1 MGDRVT
7 TRRALY
13 ALVLFALWLLL
24 SESLHPLHVATG
36 LAAALVIV
44 ALNTRAP
51 AAGAY
56 RVRGWRAVLYVPWLL
71 SRILLSGLH
80 LSYLI
85 LHPRMPIE
93 PKLFRHPTALGHE
106 AGIVLLSNSIT
117 LTPGT
122 ITVEAGDDSVV
133 VHAMD
138 GKSAEDVLSDRLER
152 QVAGVFAQREG
163 RR

>member
-1 MGDRVT
+1 MGIRFT
-7 TRRALY
+7 KRRALY
-13 ALVLFALWLLL
+13 TLVLFAMWMLL
-24 SESLHPLHVATG
+24 SESLNPPHVAAG

-44 ALNTRAP
+44 TLNTRASASSP
-51 AAGAY
+51 Y
-56 RVRGWRAVLYVPWLL
+56 RVRGWRAAIYVPWLL

-80 LSYLI
+80 LAYLI
-85 LHPRMPIE
+85 LHPRLPIE
-93 PKLFRHPTALGHE
+93 PKLFRHATALGHE

-122 ITVEAGDDSVV
+122 ITVEAGDDSVL

-138 GKSAEDVLSDRLER
+138 GKSAEDVLSERLER
-152 QVAGVFAQREG
+152 RVAAIFKPREG

>member
-1 MGDRVT
+1 MGIRFT
-7 TRRALY
+7 SRRALY
-13 ALVLFALWLLL
+13 ALVLFALWMLL
-24 SESLHPLHVATG
+24 SESVNPLHVVTG
-36 LAAALVIV
+36 LVAALVIV

-51 AAGAY
+51 GSSQY
-56 RVRGWRAVLYVPWLL
+56 RVRGWQAAIYLPWLL
-71 SRILLSGLH
+71 IRILLSGLH

-85 LHPRMPIE
+85 LHPRMPIK

-106 AGIVLLSNSIT
+106 SGIVLLSNSIT

-138 GKSAEDVLSDRLER
+138 GASAEDVVSDRLER
-152 QVAGVFAQREG
+152 RIAAVFEPREG

>member
-1 MGDRVT
+1 MGDRFT
-7 TRRALY
+7 KRRALY
-13 ALVLFALWLLL
+13 ALLLFALWLLL
-24 SESLHPLHVATG
+24 SESLNPLHVVTG

-44 ALNTRAP
+44 TLNARAP
-51 AAGAY
+51 ASSPY
-56 RVRGWRAVLYVPWLL
+56 RVRGWRAALYVPWLL

-85 LHPRMPIE
+85 LHPRMPIK
-93 PKLFRHPTALGHE
+93 PQLFSHPTALGHE

-122 ITVEAGDDSVV
+122 ITVEAGDDSVL

-152 QVAGVFAQREG
+152 QVAGVFAPREV

>member
-1 MGDRVT
+1 MGGRFT
-7 TRRALY
+7 KRRALF
-13 ALVLFALWLLL
+13 ALLLFALWMLL
-24 SESLHPLHVATG
+24 SESLNPLHVATG
-36 LAAALVIV
+36 LAAAVVIA
-44 ALNTRAP
+44 ALNSRAP
-51 AAGAY
+51 APRPY
-56 RVRGWRAVLYVPWLL
+56 RVRAWQAAIYVPWLL

-80 LSYLI
+80 LAYLI
-85 LHPRMPIE
+85 LHPRMPIA

-106 AGIVLLSNSIT
+106 AGVVLLSNSIT

-138 GKSAEDVLSDRLER
+138 GKSAEDVLSERLER
-152 QVAGVFAQREG
+152 RVAAVFRPREG

>member
-1 MGDRVT
+1 MGIRFT
-7 TRRALY
+7 SRRALY
-13 ALVLFALWLLL
+13 ALVLFALWMLL
-24 SESLHPLHVATG
+24 SESVNPLHVVTG
-36 LAAALVIV
+36 LVAALVIV

-51 AAGAY
+51 GSSQY
-56 RVRGWRAVLYVPWLL
+56 RVRGWQAAIYLPWLL
-71 SRILLSGLH
+71 IRILLSGLH

-85 LHPRMPIE
+85 LHPRMPIK
-93 PKLFRHPTALGHE
+93 PKLFRHPTSLGHE
-106 AGIVLLSNSIT
+106 SGIVLLSNSIT

-138 GKSAEDVLSDRLER
+138 GASAEDVVSDRLER
-152 QVAGVFAQREG
+152 RIAAVFEPREG

>member
-1 MGDRVT
+1 MGVRFT

-13 ALVLFALWLLL
+13 ALVLFALWMLL

-51 AAGAY
+51 ASSPY
-56 RVRGWRAVLYVPWLL
+56 RVRAWRAALYVPWLL

-85 LHPRMPIE
+85 LHPRMPIK
-93 PKLFRHPTALGHE
+93 PKLFRHATALGHE
-106 AGIVLLSNSIT
+106 AGVVLLSNSIT

-122 ITVEAGDDSVV
+122 ITVEADDDGVL

-152 QVAGVFAQREG
+152 RIAAVFGPREG
-163 RR
+163 SR

>member
-1 MGDRVT
+1 MGDRIT
-7 TRRALY
+7 KRRALY

-51 AAGAY
+51 ATSPY
-56 RVRGWRAVLYVPWLL
+56 RVRAWRAALYVPWLL

-80 LSYLI
+80 LAYLI
-85 LHPRMPIE
+85 LHPRMPIK
-93 PKLFRHPTALGHE
+93 PRLFSHPTALGHE

-122 ITVEAGDDSVV
+122 ITVEASDGSVL

-138 GKSAEDVLSDRLER
+138 GESAEDVLSDRLER
-152 QVAGVFAQREG
+152 QVAGVFAPREA

>member
-1 MGDRVT
+1 MGGRFT

-13 ALVLFALWLLL
+13 ALVLFGLWMLL

-44 ALNTRAP
+44 TLNTRAP
-51 AAGAY
+51 ASSPY
-56 RVRGWRAVLYVPWLL
+56 RVQWLRAALYVPWLL

-85 LHPRMPIE
+85 LHPRMPIQ
-93 PKLFRHPTALGHE
+93 PKLFRHATALGHE
-106 AGIVLLSNSIT
+106 AGVVLLSNSIT

-122 ITVEAGDDSVV
+122 ITVEADDDSVL

-138 GKSAEDVLSDRLER
+138 GQSAEDVLGDRLQR
-152 QVAGVFAQREG
+152 RIAAVFEPREG
-163 RR
+163 GR

>member
-1 MGDRVT
+1 MGSRFT
-7 TRRALY
+7 RRRALY
-13 ALVLFALWLLL
+13 ALVLFALWMLL
-24 SESLHPLHVATG
+24 SESVNPLHVATG
-36 LAAALVIV
+36 LVAALVIV
-44 ALNTRAP
+44 ALNARP
-51 AAGAY
+51 PGSSRY
-56 RVRGWRAVLYVPWLL
+56 RVRAWKAALYLPWLF

-85 LHPRMPIE
+85 LHPRMPIQ

-106 AGIVLLSNSIT
+106 SGIVLLSNSIT

-122 ITVEAGDDSVV
+122 ITVEAGDDGVV

-138 GKSAEDVLSDRLER
+138 GASAEDVLSDRLER
-152 QVAGVFAQREG
+152 RIAAVFEPREG

>member
-1 MGDRVT
+1 MGIRFT
-7 TRRALY
+7 SRRALY
-13 ALVLFALWLLL
+13 ALVLFALWMLL
-24 SESLHPLHVATG
+24 SESVNPLHVVTG
-36 LAAALVIV
+36 LVAALVIV

-51 AAGAY
+51 GSSPY
-56 RVRGWRAVLYVPWLL
+56 RVRGWQAAIYLPWLL
-71 SRILLSGLH
+71 IRILLSGLH

-85 LHPRMPIE
+85 LHPRMPIK

-106 AGIVLLSNSIT
+106 SGIVLLSNSIT

-138 GKSAEDVLSDRLER
+138 GASAEDVVSDRLER
-152 QVAGVFAQREG
+152 RIAAVFEPREG

>member
-1 MGDRVT
+1 MGGRFT
-7 TRRALY
+7 KRRALY

-24 SESLHPLHVATG
+24 SESLNPLHVVTG

-44 ALNTRAP
+44 TLNTRAP
-51 AAGAY
+51 ASSPY
-56 RVRGWRAVLYVPWLL
+56 RVRGWRAALYVPWLL

-85 LHPRMPIE
+85 LHPRMPIQ
-93 PKLFRHPTALGHE
+93 PRLFRHPTALGHE

-122 ITVEAGDDSVV
+122 ITVEADDDSVL

-138 GKSAEDVLSDRLER
+138 GTSAEDVVSDRLER
-152 QVAGVFAQREG
+152 QVAEVFAPREG